1 MGGPQTFD
9 GSGPGRPL
17 RDRLVERVNRPG
29 FFTGLFQILKCVAA
43 ATVAWWFS
51 VYILETEMP
60 FLSPWTA
67 LLTVHTTVYQSISR
81 GLQTSISSALG
92 VGLSF
97 VVGFYLGVNVWTF
110 ALALLVGMLA
120 ARIKWIR
127 DEGVAVATT
136 AIFLLSSGFSD
147 QQPLLLDRL
156 IEVGIGV
163 AAGIAVNFLIVPP
176 LRDKQA
182 AGYVDSINLRMGK
195 VLVEIADE
203 INDSWNTDK
212 ADSWLEETESMD
224 KEVEAAWRV
233 VAFAKES
240 RRANLRNRVR
250 IPGHSLDRR
259 PPISTRQGGGYA
271 DILTRVDEGVSHLRH
286 LARTLHQAT
295 FAEGDW
301 EVSFRRQWAA
311 ITRDC
316 GQSIADPDADVEPV
330 RDRLTALSSS
340 MARGQNLPENDWPIY
355 GSLLNSLRHI
365 AVIVDDVAS
374 SREARQER

>member
-1 MGGPQTFD
+1 MNKP
-9 GSGPGRPL
+9 
-17 RDRLVERVNRPG
+17 V
-29 FFTGLFQILKCVAA
+29 FFTGLFQILKCVIA
-43 ATVAWWFS
+43 ATAAWWFS
-51 VYILETEMP
+51 LFVLQTQMP
-60 FLSPWTA
+60 FLAPWTA
-67 LLTVHTTVYQSISR
+67 LLTVHTTVYQSLSR
-81 GLQTSISSALG
+81 GLQTSISSVLG

-97 VVGFYLGVNVWTF
+97 VIGVYLCVNVWTF
-110 ALALLVGMLA
+110 ALALLVGMVA

-136 AIFLLSSGFSD
+136 AIFLLSSGFTD

-176 LRDKQA
+176 LRDRQA
-182 AGYVDSINLRMGK
+182 ARYVDSINLRMGE

-203 INDSWNTDK
+203 IDDSWNTDQ
-212 ADSWLEETESMD
+212 ANSWLEETESMS

-259 PPISTRQGGGYA
+259 PPTSSKQGGDYS
-271 DILTRVDEGVSHLRH
+271 DILSRVDEGVSHLRH

-301 EVSFRRQWAA
+301 EVRFRRQWAA
-311 ITRDC
+311 IVRDC

-330 RDRLTALSSS
+330 QERLTALSSR
-340 MARGQNLPENDWPIY
+340 MARSHNLPENDWPIY

-374 SREARQER
+374 SREAREEH